1 MTTFTTLA
9 ELRTARNLLLQ
20 KTDFLMLP
28 DLPLTEQER
37 TAVVIYRQNLRD
49 LLADVTEETVG
60 TVTLP
65 VLAGTNILNLLG
77 E

>member
-9 ELRTARNLLLQ
+9 ELRAARNLLLQ

-28 DLPLTEQER
+28 DLPLTAEEK
-37 TAVVIYRQNLRD
+37 TAVLIYRQSLRD
-49 LLADVTEETVG
+49 VLAGVTEETVS

-65 VLAGTNILNLLG
+65 VLAGTVILNLLG

>member
-28 DLPLTEQER
+28 DLPLTAEEKN
-37 TAVVIYRQNLRD
+37 AKNENEFNPECPWLYAD
-49 LLADVTEETVG
+49 LVR
-60 TVTLP
+60 
-65 VLAGTNILNLLG
+65 N
-77 E
+77 

>member
-28 DLPLTEQER
+28 DLPLTAEEK
-37 TAVVIYRQNLRD
+37 TTVVIYRQSLRD

-65 VLAGTNILNLLG
+65 VLAGTVILNLLG